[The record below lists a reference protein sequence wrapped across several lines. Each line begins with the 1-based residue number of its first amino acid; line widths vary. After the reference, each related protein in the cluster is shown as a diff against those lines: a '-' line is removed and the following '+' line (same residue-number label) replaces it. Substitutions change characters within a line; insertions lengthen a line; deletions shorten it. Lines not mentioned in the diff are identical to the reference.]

1 MILLGQLLR
10 HFSMNFITEKDHF
23 CITVHDKSEFLS
35 VYFM

>member
-10 HFSMNFITEKDHF
+10 HFSMNFITEKDHI
-23 CITVHDKSEFLS
+23 CITVHDKGEFLS

>member
-10 HFSMNFITEKDHF
+10 HFSMNFITEKDQF
-23 CITVHDKSEFLS
+23 CVIVHDKSEFLS